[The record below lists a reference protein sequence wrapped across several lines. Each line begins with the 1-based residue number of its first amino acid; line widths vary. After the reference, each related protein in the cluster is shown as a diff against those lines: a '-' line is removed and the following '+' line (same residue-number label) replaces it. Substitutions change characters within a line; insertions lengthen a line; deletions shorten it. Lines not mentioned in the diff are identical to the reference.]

1 MSGQDSGVRDRTGA
15 LLADKVAVITGA
27 GSGVG
32 RATAR
37 LFAAQGAAVVCGDLR
52 QAWVDET
59 ATLIT
64 DAGGRAVGVTCD
76 VMSEGDVQDLVAVA
90 RSTYGRIDVLHNN
103 AGISTPGMSIGDHT
117 DADWDRIVNV
127 NLRGAFY
134 GSKVAVAAFTEQG
147 GGGVIVNTSS
157 VSGLVGFGGVVYGI
171 TKGGMNQMTKAL
183 AIEVGPLGIRVNAIC
198 PGPMLT
204 NLTRAEHEA
213 FVAPTQEELTR
224 FGSMNPTGVPVYP
237 EDVADAALF
246 LASDMSAA
254 ITGVLLP
261 VDQGFTC
268 R

>member
-76 VMSEGDVQDLVAVA
+76 VMSEDDVQDLVTVA
-90 RSTYGRIDVLHNN
+90 RSAYGRIDVLHNN

-117 DADWDRIVNV
+117 DTDWDRI
-127 NLRGAFY
+127 
-134 GSKVAVAAFTEQG
+134 
-147 GGGVIVNTSS
+147 
-157 VSGLVGFGGVVYGI
+157 
-171 TKGGMNQMTKAL
+171 
-183 AIEVGPLGIRVNAIC
+183 
-198 PGPMLT
+198 
-204 NLTRAEHEA
+204 
-213 FVAPTQEELTR
+213 
-224 FGSMNPTGVPVYP
+224 
-237 EDVADAALF
+237 
-246 LASDMSAA
+246 
-254 ITGVLLP
+254 
-261 VDQGFTC
+261 
-268 R
+268 